1 MTRILHKNHSD
12 FFLVKTEDLIP
23 PKMKRTRRCEQ
34 TPFAQ
39 TKKALFYE
47 KNVSMVAQPD
57 DLPEAVGMLSK
68 IYRSSD
74 VGRGCFV
81 RLIQA

>member
-1 MTRILHKNHSD
+1 M
-12 FFLVKTEDLIP
+12 KTEDLIP

-57 DLPEAVGMLSK
+57 DLPEAVEVDKHSL
-68 IYRSSD
+68 R
-74 VGRGCFV
+74 
-81 RLIQA
+81 